1 MESQSLVLLFP
12 KFSAQPAALP
22 RFTMMSLMPS
32 SVPSATSGL
41 SPSALTQAARIAS
54 RARSAHLAVCDVPH
68 NQSLERTRWAPA
80 VRFAGRQ
87 LWRAAQLQIR

>member
-1 MESQSLVLLFP
+1 MESQFLALFIA

-22 RFTMMSLMPS
+22 RSTMMSLMPS
-32 SVPSATSGL
+32 SVPSATAGL
-41 SPSALTQAARIAS
+41 SPSALTQAVRIAS

-68 NQSLERTRWAPA
+68 NKSLERTRSAAA
-80 VRFAGRQ
+80 VRYAGRQ